1 MTTLTKIKLK
11 IDERGCWR
19 KLQKGPKKRDKQQR
33 KDVKNLTK

>member
-19 KLQKGPKKRDKQQR
+19 KTAKRTKKERQAA
-33 KDVKNLTK
+33 TKRC